1 MIMLKT
7 FDDGVCIRMLSSNDL
22 YFAKKEAEA
31 YGWVAVES
39 DNTNE
44 EILVDG
50 QLHEVSRP
58 WTYDANTEVTIT
70 GFELVDGA
78 YQYTYSERDI
88 TAENEAKEAE
98 RLAAIAENNR
108 AQRNNLLAQTD
119 FYALSDVTMS
129 EAMAA
134 YRQAL
139 RDLPAQDGWPNVEFP
154 ERPEE

>member
-1 MIMLKT
+1 MLKIFT
-7 FDDGVCIRMLSSNDL
+7 PNGISEFAVVAGDFSN
-22 YFAKKEAEA
+22 AKLQAAEKGNTA
-31 YGWVAVES
+31 IES
-39 DNTNE
+39 ENNNE

-50 QLHEVSRP
+50 ELHEVSRP
-58 WTYDANTEVTIT
+58 WTYDENTEVTIT

-98 RLAAIAENNR
+98 RLAEKAVNQR
-108 AQRNNLLAQTD
+108 ATRNQLLAETD

-129 EAMAA
+129 DAMKT

-139 RDLPAQDGWPNVEFP
+139 RDLPAHKDWPNVDFP
-154 ERPEE
+154 TKPEE

>member
-1 MIMLKT
+1 MTMLKT
-7 FDDGVCIRMLSSNDL
+7 FNDGVCIQTVSSNNYD
-22 YFAKKEAEA
+22 FAKQEAEA

-39 DNTNE
+39 NNNNE

-50 QLHEVSRP
+50 KLHEVSRP

-70 GFELVDGA
+70 GFKLVDGA
-78 YQYTYSERDI
+78 YQYTYTERDI

-98 RLAAIAENNR
+98 RLAQKAVNER
-108 AQRNNLLAQTD
+108 ATRNQLLAETD

-129 EAMAA
+129 DAMKT

-139 RDLPAQDGWPNVEFP
+139 RDLPAHEDWPNVDFP
-154 ERPEE
+154 TKPEE